1 MQNDIPDHELYLYF
15 SYIPRFTEVDPHWLS
30 FDFDHEFGKEVDDK
44 SWWVQEGIKA
54 LKDTM
59 ADEVASTP
67 GNAMHVVLLSGGLD
81 SRAILG
87 SLLDILPKSQIV
99 AATYGMPGTWDY
111 EIARGICKK
120 FGIQHEVFNLLEEK
134 WEADSLLK
142 AAQRLTLPISV
153 YQSYVR
159 QKVNQHFG
167 NDHVYWSGFFGD
179 AIAGWGLP
187 EIPNTD
193 KHEAVMRFIHIE
205 PTPNYKDL
213 AFKKCLIEKILVEF
227 PWDRFSHT
235 KFNLDQ
241 LLVYY
246 VKERFLLQP
255 ILIVN
260 GFLFKTP
267 FTNKRWLNFMNNAPY
282 EWRLQRALYKQ
293 IIYESF
299 KELSRLPTETAAGSP
314 FYASKPEVLLRRVIA
329 RIQPY
334 IFRYDPYRS
343 HPRTNYLNWTEALR
357 YRGRFQDLVYS
368 TLQDLRE
375 RALLEGHEID
385 AWWQEHLTRKKNNSV
400 LIMNLS
406 SLEFL
411 LKAGVMLEEYPVSPI
426 VS

>member
-1 MQNDIPDHELYLYF
+1 MQNNIPDHEMYLYF
-15 SYIPRFTEVDPHWLS
+15 SYIPRFTEAVLHWLS
-30 FDFDHEFGKEVDDK
+30 FEFEYEFGEGVDDK

-54 LKDTM
+54 FKDTM

-67 GNAMHVVLLSGGLD
+67 GNAIHVVLLSGGLD

-87 SLLDILPKSQIV
+87 GLLDILSKSQIV

-111 EIARGICKK
+111 EIARSICKK

-134 WEADSLLK
+134 WETDSLLK
-142 AAQRLTLPISV
+142 AAQQLTLPISV

-159 QKVNQHFG
+159 QKVNRHFG
-167 NDHVYWSGFFGD
+167 KDCVYWSGFFGD

-193 KHEAVMRFIHIE
+193 KREAVKRFIHIE

-213 AFKKCLIEKILVEF
+213 AFQERLIEKILDEL
-227 PWDRFSHT
+227 PWTRFNYT
-235 KFNLDQ
+235 NFNPDQ
-241 LLVYY
+241 LLIYY
-246 VKERFLLQP
+246 VKERFLLHP
-255 ILIVN
+255 ILIIN

-267 FTNKRWLNFMNNAPY
+267 FVNKRWLNFMNNVPY
-282 EWRLQRALYKQ
+282 KWRLNRVLYKQ
-293 IIYESF
+293 IIHENF
-299 KELSRLPTETAAGSP
+299 SRLSKFPSETAAGSP
-314 FYASKPEVLLRRVIA
+314 FYASRPEVLLRRVIA

-334 IFRYDPYRS
+334 ILRNDPYRS

-357 YRGRFQDLVYS
+357 YKGRFQDLVYS
-368 TLQDLRE
+368 TLQDLKE
-375 RALLEGHEID
+375 RMLLDNREID
-385 AWWQEHLTRKKNNSV
+385 TWWQEHLTRKKNNTV

-411 LKAGVMLEEYPVSPI
+411 LKAGVMLEKYPTSPNVS
-426 VS
+426 